1 MGDTRFRRGG
11 IYTAS
16 TFGFG
21 IIWLCLGLIALS
33 EGDLFQGLLHLMVG
47 GLLVFSA
54 IWGFRTPYAVV
65 SDMGI
70 SVWLAPLRRP
80 RTVTWDAVSGVNE
93 WPQTIEVSVPGER
106 VLRLHV
112 SNVASV
118 QRDDFRSQLRGRM
131 QTAART

>member
-11 IYTAS
+11 IYAAS

-21 IIWLCLGLIALS
+21 IIWICLGLISIS
-33 EGDLFQGLLHLMVG
+33 EGDLPQAWFHLIMG

-54 IWGFRTPYAVV
+54 IWGFKTPYAVV
-65 SDMGI
+65 SDIGLT
-70 SVWLAPLRRP
+70 VWLAPLRRP
-80 RTVTWDAVSGVNE
+80 RTVTWNAVSSVNE
-93 WPQTIEVSVPGER
+93 WPQTIEVLVSGER

-112 SNVASV
+112 SNVARV